1 MRLQIIRQA
10 KKGSACSPST
20 GMAGAAS
27 RGDAAPGGGGTG
39 TVWGGADGEGGLVP
53 RWGATAAGRAD
64 RRRGLEEGD
73 GKGMA
78 VT

>member
-27 RGDAAPGGGGTG
+27 RGDAAPGGGG
-39 TVWGGADGEGGLVP
+39 GGADGEGGLVP